1 MRSCWPL
8 RCVCGGCMCIFCL
21 GGAIKRQHAASQE
34 VLMPR
39 ISCSNVIH
47 IPSVIQPARLMYESN
62 GDFISNTPSS
72 SSSSVLPPLL

>member
-8 RCVCGGCMCIFCL
+8 KGGGTCVFFVG
-21 GGAIKRQHAASQE
+21 GGAIKRQLAVSQE

-47 IPSVIQPARLMYESN
+47 IPSVIQPAPF
-62 GDFISNTPSS
+62 D
-72 SSSSVLPPLL
+72 V